1 MVLTS
6 EKDINSKKLLTSA
19 PEFLLTSVD
28 VGKKLSL
35 VQLMMKAQETV
46 TRSRARLMYRAVEL
60 MMQSEMCEM
69 LGVPDNI
76 NDIARAMG
84 HVDSVSQELTNA
96 TEDQGSETMRF
107 FKTRL
112 LLCMYIVLS
121 LMPFFF

>member
-1 MVLTS
+1 MTS
-6 EKDINSKKLLTSA
+6 EKDINSKKLLSSA

-28 VGKKLSL
+28 VGKKLCL

-46 TRSRARLMYRAVEL
+46 TRSRARLVHSAVEL

-96 TEDQGSETMRF
+96 TEDQGGETMRF

-112 LLCMYIVLS
+112 LLCT
-121 LMPFFF
+121 